1 MTRCPKCD
9 HFNLVDAAVCERC
22 GASLQA
28 AAAGPSPTAEGS
40 LDAQVLTIAG
50 TGGKIAAI
58 KWYREQT
65 GKDLKSSKDF
75 VEELMRRH
83 NVSAPKSGCAGIV
96 LMIVATSAAL
106 AALAG
111 A

>member
-1 MTRCPKCD
+1 MGLSRIRSAGILRDMSADEGARQPGRRVGIKD
-9 HFNLVDAAVCERC
+9 VAA
-22 GASLQA
+22 
-28 AAAGPSPTAEGS
+28 
-40 LDAQVLTIAG
+40 
-50 TGGKIAAI
+50 GKIAAI

-96 LMIVATSAAL
+96 LVIVATSAAV